1 MSGSD
6 YLKIWYRV
14 QIGATLLILAMMM
27 IRNYEFDRHRI
38 AALLLVAVI
47 ILAIALVV
55 ELWEQLPPIIKRLNA
70 WLQALTQPLI
80 LILAWDVIAR
90 EIIVLLRL
98 PSRGVITLMIAYY
111 FVMFAPFASVIGE
124 IGRAHV

>member
-27 IRNYEFDRHRI
+27 IRNYEFGRHRI

-55 ELWEQLPPIIKRLNA
+55 ELWEQLPAVVKRINA

-80 LILAWDVIAR
+80 LQ
-90 EIIVLLRL
+90 
-98 PSRGVITLMIAYY
+98 SRAADIDAQKLHGSRWNLGGVQNA
-111 FVMFAPFASVIGE
+111 G
-124 IGRAHV
+124 